1 VRVSCSTPQ
10 RLPLATLARDGQ
22 VLTAQGFAAG
32 PDGVQRV
39 ALGAV
44 TAPRALGPVDLNN
57 PLAMGAQDARE
68 PSAIAAG
75 PLQRPAAAARRA
87 FGDQAE
93 QPRITGLV
101 GWDPQL
107 SDQPAVA
114 VQDRGGMLVAV
125 GVDPDD
131 VVDLAF

>member
-1 VRVSCSTPQ
+1 V
-10 RLPLATLARDGQ
+10 ATLAGAGQ
-22 VLTAQGFAAG
+22 VVTAKRLPAG

-44 TAPRALGPVDLNN
+44 AAAGPLGPVDLGH
-57 PLAMGAQDARE
+57 PLTLGGQEAGQPGAV
-68 PSAIAAG
+68 AAG
-75 PLQRPAAAARRA
+75 PLQRPAAPSRRA
-87 FGDQAE
+87 LGDQAE

-101 GWDPQL
+101 GWDLQL
-107 SDQPAVA
+107 RDQPAVA
-114 VQDRGGMLVAV
+114 VQDRGGMMVAV